1 VLAAK
6 LAEVSV
12 YLVRSELQASLPAA
26 LALVQGQRGDFQVTL
41 ERPAEYFIAEKKQI
55 LRLPAIF
62 LIPDNIDFHLE
73 KGPNHPNAILNM
85 RLSIVTEDRNEDNLT
100 IKSYRY
106 QSAIYDVLNGAQL
119 TDTSNNLTLIVKV
132 MQVNF
137 YPIYSAHD
145 DTTVKGVF
153 RKEVSLTLEINYFEN
168 LNG

>member
-1 VLAAK
+1 MLAAK
-6 LAEVSV
+6 LTEVAV
-12 YLVRSELQASLPAA
+12 YLIRTELQASLPAA
-26 LALVQGQRGDFQVTL
+26 LALVQQERGDYQVTL
-41 ERPAEYFIAEKKQI
+41 EKPAEYFISEKKQI

-62 LIPDNIDFHLE
+62 LIPDNMDFHLE
-73 KGPNHPNAILNM
+73 RGANHPNAILNM
-85 RLSIVTEDRNEDNLT
+85 RLSVVLEDRNEDHLT

-119 TDTSNNLTLIVKV
+119 TDQTDNLTLIIKV

-145 DTTVKGVF
+145 DTTTKGVF
-153 RKEVSLTLEINYFEN
+153 RKEVSLTLEINHFEN